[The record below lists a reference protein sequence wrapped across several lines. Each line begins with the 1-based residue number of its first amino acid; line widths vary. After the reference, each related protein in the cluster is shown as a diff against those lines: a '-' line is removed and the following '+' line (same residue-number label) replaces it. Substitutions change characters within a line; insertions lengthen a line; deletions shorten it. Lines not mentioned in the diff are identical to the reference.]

1 MRAMGGARALR
12 QPHDWSDLGAA
23 LRHGCACR
31 KNPSLGA
38 PTNVPPLLADALV
51 VAPLRLD
58 DLASEVVFGVE
69 GVVGGATQR
78 EIRDVVLWPHG
89 EWHSMVKLEEM
100 RLRAARAAV
109 VDVSAAWTI
118 AFDDGAA
125 QGRREV
131 AARRGLI

>member
-12 QPHDWSDLGAA
+12 QPHDWSDLGAE
-23 LRHGCACR
+23 LRHCYACR
-31 KNPSLGA
+31 KNPSLGP

-89 EWHSMVKLEEM
+89 ERHSVVKLEEM

-109 VDVSAAWTI
+109 VMVSAA
-118 AFDDGAA
+118 
-125 QGRREV
+125 
-131 AARRGLI
+131 